1 MAFYIFAVDEDEQ
14 GKVNQAIKK
23 IREKFPA
30 RCITADFSGTPFTR
44 RRYEKFI
51 QNKAREFYFKDVS
64 NQAGQIKLAKKSAS
78 DLVAEWIRQLAVAT
92 VRVWSS
98 AEESAQVSGAGNFFR
113 LLRELNKKFFGVDLE
128 EISIND
134 NLFQPQKL
142 TETVAKYALRDERI
156 SGSFAFLNSIGK
168 PFRELVVRDGENFWE
183 TTPSHPISKMKLVV
197 DSVIE
202 DSLAQRNEVAFSD
215 IWLALK
221 KPPVGLLKCP
231 GSVFLFALLM
241 KNYADK
247 NFYVRDIN
255 GTTSTLTDE
264 KLCTLIA
271 TAVKELPGAQ
281 GKFIVK
287 QTPEHK
293 KFCLIII
300 SIHRTRKRICD
311 S

>member
-1 MAFYIFAVDEDEQ
+1 M
-14 GKVNQAIKK
+14 
-23 IREKFPA
+23 
-30 RCITADFSGTPFTR
+30 
-44 RRYEKFI
+44 
-51 QNKAREFYFKDVS
+51 
-64 NQAGQIKLAKKSAS
+64 
-78 DLVAEWIRQLAVAT
+78 
-92 VRVWSS
+92 
-98 AEESAQVSGAGNFFR
+98 
-113 LLRELNKKFFGVDLE
+113 NKKFFGVDLE

-142 TETVAKYALRDERI
+142 TETVAKYYALRDERI

-293 KFCLIII
+293 KFCWII
-300 SIHRTRKRICD
+300 SDIFNLPKERINSVDDAAKNIKGRLKQSRYPLWALNYFVEENYFNSPNKETYLRFVNLLEEFINPQNGRDVTKIADDIFFICD
-311 S
+311 KQPVLV